1 MQLVGIRQLP
11 SEVAVSLH
19 WKSSFSRLWKTREA
33 SLFKLDLSGWTTC
46 SRDPNLEL
54 VAFCY
59 ITHPWRELF
68 IFFCWSFH
76 FLTVLPRIW
85 LWYLHLKINSDPI
98 IWHVSPYRERNYQ
111 ERNNK
116 GSSTK
121 QLLTKYLFHFLTHL
135 FIKHFLSQALCQA
148 LGMQKWTASCLLGAH
163 SPVGWQTTK
172 QGNMLC
178 WMSYANCVCKVS
190 WDPGRVACVRA
201 EHGRWKEGQTSR
213 HCHQIQLSLSR
224 SPVSALY

>member
-1 MQLVGIRQLP
+1 MQLVGISQLP

-19 WKSSFSRLWKTREA
+19 WRSSLSRLWNTREA

-59 ITHPWRELF
+59 ITCPWRELF

-85 LWYLHLKINSDPI
+85 LWYLYLKINSNPI
-98 IWHVSPYRERNYQ
+98 IWHVSPYRDRNYQ
-111 ERNNK
+111 ERIK
-116 GSSTK
+116 GLQQSNS
-121 QLLTKYLFHFLTHL
+121 LPNICFIFL
-135 FIKHFLSQALCQA
+135 FICSSNISCVLLCQA
-148 LGMQKWTASCLLGAH
+148 LGMQKWRASCLLGLY
-163 SPVGWQTTK
+163 SPVGWQTTE
-172 QGNMLC
+172 QGSMLC
-178 WMSYANCVCKVS
+178 WMSYANCLCKVS
-190 WDPGRVACVRA
+190 WDPGRVACARA

-213 HCHQIQLSLSR
+213 HCHQIQLSLSC
-224 SPVSALY
+224 SPGSALY

>member
-1 MQLVGIRQLP
+1 MQLVGISQLP

-19 WKSSFSRLWKTREA
+19 WKSSLSRLWNTREA

-59 ITHPWRELF
+59 VTCPWRELF

-85 LWYLHLKINSDPI
+85 LWYLYLKINSNPI
-98 IWHVSPYRERNYQ
+98 IWHVSPYRDRNYQ

-121 QLLTKYLFHFLTHL
+121 QLLTKYLFHFLIHL
-135 FIKHFLSQALCQA
+135 FIKHFLCSSVPGTVSGTGNAEMNSLLSSWCLQSSGVTDNKARKYVMLDE
-148 LGMQKWTASCLLGAH
+148 LG
-163 SPVGWQTTK
+163 
-172 QGNMLC
+172 
-178 WMSYANCVCKVS
+178 
-190 WDPGRVACVRA
+190 
-201 EHGRWKEGQTSR
+201 
-213 HCHQIQLSLSR
+213 
-224 SPVSALY
+224 